1 MQSAEAESEEAA
13 HISAERFIYN
23 KLRTEFYIITV
34 DLTQSNRVE
43 RQIFPIC
50 VCTVIFFDF

>member
-1 MQSAEAESEEAA
+1 MKQ

-34 DLTQSNRVE
+34 DLTQSNRGE